1 MQRMNSRFEPWQQDA
16 GAHMLS
22 AILYRLKYCLI
33 LEKLHC
39 SIWRLG
45 EGPRT
50 LCQAAME
57 PLKDSQYPGS
67 WFNIR
72 GPEAAVVW
80 KAVKWSIISVGLD
93 LVCETPWASL
103 SCLLQWCPWSRERGC
118 GPGWERHPGAVTG
131 VVLCTSPP
139 TGEGGE
145 QCDVISKS
153 LCSLCDRVH
162 FLFF

>member
-57 PLKDSQYPGS
+57 PLKDSLVQYPGS
-67 WFNIR
+67 WGCCGVEGSEVEYHQCGFGSCVWDTMGLPELFAAMMPLITWEGMWPWVREAPR
-72 GPEAAVVW
+72 G
-80 KAVKWSIISVGLD
+80 SDGS
-93 LVCETPWASL
+93 
-103 SCLLQWCPWSRERGC
+103 
-118 GPGWERHPGAVTG
+118 GAVYQSTYW
-131 VVLCTSPP
+131 
-139 TGEGGE
+139 GGWWTVW
-145 QCDVISKS
+145 CDI
-153 LCSLCDRVH
+153 
-162 FLFF
+162 